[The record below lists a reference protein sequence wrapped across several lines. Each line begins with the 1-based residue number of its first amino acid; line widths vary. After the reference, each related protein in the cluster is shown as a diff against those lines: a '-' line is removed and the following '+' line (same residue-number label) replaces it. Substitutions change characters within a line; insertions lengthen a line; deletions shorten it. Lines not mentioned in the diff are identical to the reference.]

1 MLPINTRFE
10 SVFQTEERFSNSAA
24 IFPHKN
30 QIRVRVIR
38 RIKKKTKKK
47 TRPLCHHIKRE
58 CVGVFSIQSFSVLL
72 KRERVKEMRENAT
85 LDEDEE
91 EAATSP
97 RGGGFETSGKK
108 REDEE
113 EKMKTRT
120 TLEEKET
127 LRDIL
132 KAMERSLLMEG
143 GGGGGGGEQQQQLVG
158 DVKKRKEHKFWSTQP
173 VPQFEIEEE
182 GEDEEVKEGK
192 GGKEDAGAATAD
204 EGEDDEG
211 DLDDGDGPID
221 DPSKTAANV
230 RKEGY
235 DLPPGYEWDEVD
247 VETQEGRDEVFT
259 LLANNYVEDDD
270 EMFRFAYAP
279 EFVSWALQPP
289 GYEKSWHVGIRI
301 SCTKTLV
308 ALITGIPAEVSANG
322 KRLKVAEIN
331 FLCVHKKLRR
341 KNFAPVLIREV
352 TRRIN
357 LKDVWQAAY
366 TAGVVLPKPCA
377 KARYWHR
384 SINVKKLVDIRFTQL
399 GRGMSMA
406 ETIEHY
412 AMPKKIRV
420 QGLRKMEAKDVPTV
434 TRLLNSYFS
443 KFKLAPVKNEEDV
456 RHWLVPRDEVVYSYV
471 KIDERTNEATDFC
484 SFYNLSSTV
493 IQASSGGSNA
503 KRNNVLLKAAYCYYN
518 VATSENIE
526 DLVQDALILARD
538 NGFDVFNALN
548 VSENAQFLETL
559 KFGIGDGDLHYYL
572 YNWKLKETL
581 APKDVA
587 LVLL

>member
-1 MLPINTRFE
+1 M
-10 SVFQTEERFSNSAA
+10 
-24 IFPHKN
+24 
-30 QIRVRVIR
+30 
-38 RIKKKTKKK
+38 
-47 TRPLCHHIKRE
+47 KR
-58 CVGVFSIQSFSVLL
+58 
-72 KRERVKEMRENAT
+72 
-85 LDEDEE
+85 
-91 EAATSP
+91 
-97 RGGGFETSGKK
+97 
-108 REDEE
+108 
-113 EKMKTRT
+113 
-120 TLEEKET
+120 
-127 LRDIL
+127 
-132 KAMERSLLMEG
+132 
-143 GGGGGGGEQQQQLVG
+143 
-158 DVKKRKEHKFWSTQP
+158 EHKFWSTQP
-173 VPQFEIEEE
+173 VPQFVDGGGRRAREEE
-182 GEDEEVKEGK
+182 EE
-192 GGKEDAGAATAD
+192 EDA
-204 EGEDDEG
+204 
-211 DLDDGDGPID
+211 DGPID
-221 DPSKTAANV
+221 DSSKTVADV
-230 RKEGY
+230 PKEGY
-235 DLPPGYEWDEVD
+235 GLPPGYEWDEVD

-357 LKDVWQAAY
+357 LKDVWQAVY

-443 KFKLAPVKNEEDV
+443 KFKLAPVKTEEDV

-493 IQASSGGSNA
+493 IQASSNGSNA
-503 KRNNVLLKAAYCYYN
+503 KKNNVLLKAAYCYYN

-548 VSENAQFLETL
+548 VSENNQFLETL

>member
-1 MLPINTRFE
+1 MRLRAF
-10 SVFQTEERFSNSAA
+10 FTEEIFRNVAA
-24 IFPHKN
+24 IFPAQKSDQSAH
-30 QIRVRVIR
+30 
-38 RIKKKTKKK
+38 TT
-47 TRPLCHHIKRE
+47 TRYEEHEEENETTLPPYKE
-58 CVGVFSIQSFSVLL
+58 CVCSRLFHSIVQRALQE
-72 KRERVKEMRENAT
+72 RERVKEMRENAT

-97 RGGGFETSGKK
+97 RGGGFESSGGKK

-120 TLEEKET
+120 TPEEKEA

-143 GGGGGGGEQQQQLVG
+143 GGGGGEQQQQQLVG
-158 DVKKRKEHKFWSTQP
+158 NVKKRKEHKFWSTQP

-182 GEDEEVKEGK
+182 GEDEEVEEERK
-192 GGKEDAGAATAD
+192 GGKEDAGAKTAD

-247 VETQEGRDEVFT
+247 VDTQEGRDEVFT

>member
-1 MLPINTRFE
+1 
-10 SVFQTEERFSNSAA
+10 
-24 IFPHKN
+24 
-30 QIRVRVIR
+30 VRVFDSI
-38 RIKKKTKKK
+38 
-47 TRPLCHHIKRE
+47 
-58 CVGVFSIQSFSVLL
+58 VFCALFT
-72 KRERVKEMRENAT
+72 RERERENRKEMRENAT

-97 RGGGFETSGKK
+97 RGGGFESSGGKK

-113 EKMKTRT
+113 EKRKTRT
-120 TLEEKET
+120 TPEEKEA

-158 DVKKRKEHKFWSTQP
+158 NVKKRKEHKFWSTQP

-182 GEDEEVKEGK
+182 GEDEEEGKEGK
-192 GGKEDAGAATAD
+192 GGKEDAGAKTAD

-247 VETQEGRDEVFT
+247 VDTQEGRDEVFT

-484 SFYNLSSTV
+484 SFYNLSSAV

>member
-1 MLPINTRFE
+1 MDVKRRRRRRLAFDLAFLCLD
-10 SVFQTEERFSNSAA
+10 S
-24 IFPHKN
+24 
-30 QIRVRVIR
+30 RVQNRSKI
-38 RIKKKTKKK
+38 IKKKGGKYTPSLNPKHLPRNHKKK
-47 TRPLCHHIKRE
+47 ERKKKEIGLETSQE
-58 CVGVFSIQSFSVLL
+58 EEEEEEEEGL
-72 KRERVKEMRENAT
+72 KTTFDEGEREREREREKRTPNNASST
-85 LDEDEE
+85 Q
-91 EAATSP
+91 T
-97 RGGGFETSGKK
+97 T
-108 REDEE
+108 
-113 EKMKTRT
+113 TTT
-120 TLEEKET
+120 TLEEDPEDLHHHRSTKSSGMEESDVHAEVISAAE
-127 LRDIL
+127 LNELVSRMNGNGSSAAGENNAQSVL
-132 KAMERSLLMEG
+132 AAMERLLRG
-143 GGGGGGGEQQQQLVG
+143 NGERQEREPA
-158 DVKKRKEHKFWSTQP
+158 KKEHKFWSTQP
-173 VPQFEIEEE
+173 VPQFEIKEDTRED
-182 GEDEEVKEGK
+182 GEDV
-192 GGKEDAGAATAD
+192 
-204 EGEDDEG
+204 
-211 DLDDGDGPID
+211 DGPID
-221 DPSKTAANV
+221 PSKTVADV

-247 VETQEGRDEVFT
+247 VETQEGRDEVFN
-259 LLANNYVEDDD
+259 LLASNYVEDDD

-308 ALITGIPAEVSANG
+308 ALITGIPAEVSANE

-420 QGLRKMEAKDVPTV
+420 QGLRKMEEKDVPTV

-471 KIDERTNEATDFC
+471 KIDECTGEATDFC

-493 IQASSGGSNA
+493 IQASSSNGRNA
-503 KRNNVLLKAAYCYYN
+503 KKNVLLKAAYCYYN

-526 DLVQDALILARD
+526 DLIQDALILARD

-548 VSENAQFLETL
+548 VSENDQFLETL

-572 YNWKLKETL
+572 YNWKLRETL

>member
-1 MLPINTRFE
+1 
-10 SVFQTEERFSNSAA
+10 
-24 IFPHKN
+24 
-30 QIRVRVIR
+30 
-38 RIKKKTKKK
+38 
-47 TRPLCHHIKRE
+47 
-58 CVGVFSIQSFSVLL
+58 
-72 KRERVKEMRENAT
+72 MRENSIVG
-85 LDEDEE
+85 DE

-97 RGGGFETSGKK
+97 RGEMRSSS
-108 REDEE
+108 EE
-113 EKMKTRT
+113 EKRR
-120 TLEEKET
+120 EEHGNDANNTNTNSNTNNTNTNEYSANGRDDDAEEAEVIT
-127 LRDIL
+127 AAQLNALVAQMNDLQQRSSANASSAATSFGDEDDARRRSVLR
-132 KAMERSLLMEG
+132 AMESLLRGSASNNNGVELGNARVVEEDPM
-143 GGGGGGGEQQQQLVG
+143 
-158 DVKKRKEHKFWSTQP
+158 KREHKFWSTQP
-173 VPQFEIEEE
+173 VPQFVDGRRAREEE
-182 GEDEEVKEGK
+182 EEEDV
-192 GGKEDAGAATAD
+192 
-204 EGEDDEG
+204 
-211 DLDDGDGPID
+211 DGPID
-221 DPSKTAANV
+221 DSSKTVADV
-230 RKEGY
+230 PKEGY
-235 DLPPGYEWDEVD
+235 GLPPGYEWDEVD

-357 LKDVWQAAY
+357 LKDVWQAVY

-434 TRLLNSYFS
+434 TRLLNSYFN
-443 KFKLAPVKNEEDV
+443 KFKLAPVKTEEDV

-493 IQASSGGSNA
+493 IQASSNGSNA
-503 KRNNVLLKAAYCYYN
+503 KKNNVLLKAAYCYYN

-548 VSENAQFLETL
+548 VSENNQFLETL

>member
-1 MLPINTRFE
+1 
-10 SVFQTEERFSNSAA
+10 
-24 IFPHKN
+24 
-30 QIRVRVIR
+30 
-38 RIKKKTKKK
+38 
-47 TRPLCHHIKRE
+47 
-58 CVGVFSIQSFSVLL
+58 
-72 KRERVKEMRENAT
+72 MRENSIVG
-85 LDEDEE
+85 DE

-97 RGGGFETSGKK
+97 RGEMRSSS
-108 REDEE
+108 EE
-113 EKMKTRT
+113 EKRRDEHGNDANNTNNKNNTNNTNKNEYSANRRDDDA
-120 TLEEKET
+120 EEAEVIT
-127 LRDIL
+127 AAQLNALVAQMNDLHQRSSANASSAATSFGDEDDARRRSVLR
-132 KAMERSLLMEG
+132 AMESLLRGSASNNNGVELGNARVVEEDPM
-143 GGGGGGGEQQQQLVG
+143 
-158 DVKKRKEHKFWSTQP
+158 KREHKFWSTQP
-173 VPQFEIEEE
+173 VPQFVDGRRAREEE
-182 GEDEEVKEGK
+182 EEEDV
-192 GGKEDAGAATAD
+192 
-204 EGEDDEG
+204 
-211 DLDDGDGPID
+211 DGPID
-221 DPSKTAANV
+221 DSSKTVADV
-230 RKEGY
+230 PKEGY
-235 DLPPGYEWDEVD
+235 GLPPGYEWDEVD

-357 LKDVWQAAY
+357 LKDVWQAVY

-443 KFKLAPVKNEEDV
+443 KFKLAPVKTEEDV

-493 IQASSGGSNA
+493 IQASSNGSNA
-503 KRNNVLLKAAYCYYN
+503 KKNNVLLKAAYCYYN

-548 VSENAQFLETL
+548 VSENNQFLETL

>member
-1 MLPINTRFE
+1 MRDN
-10 SVFQTEERFSNSAA
+10 A
-24 IFPHKN
+24 I
-30 QIRVRVIR
+30 
-38 RIKKKTKKK
+38 
-47 TRPLCHHIKRE
+47 
-58 CVGVFSIQSFSVLL
+58 VG
-72 KRERVKEMRENAT
+72 
-85 LDEDEE
+85 DE

-97 RGGGFETSGKK
+97 RGEETMRSL
-108 REDEE
+108 EE
-113 EKMKTRT
+113 EKRSDEHGNDANNKNNTNNTNEYSANNNAEEVSEVITAAQLNALVAQMNDLHQTRSSST
-120 TLEEKET
+120 NSAATSFGDEDEDA
-127 LRDIL
+127 LRRRSVL
-132 KAMERSLLMEG
+132 RAMESLLRG
-143 GGGGGGGEQQQQLVG
+143 SASNNNNNNNNSGGGEEE
-158 DVKKRKEHKFWSTQP
+158 DPTKREHKFWSTQP
-173 VPQFEIEEE
+173 VPQFVDGRRAKEEAEEE
-182 GEDEEVKEGK
+182 
-192 GGKEDAGAATAD
+192 DA
-204 EGEDDEG
+204 
-211 DLDDGDGPID
+211 DGPID
-221 DPSKTAANV
+221 DSSKTVADV
-230 RKEGY
+230 PKEGY
-235 DLPPGYEWDEVD
+235 GLPPGYEWDEVD

-357 LKDVWQAAY
+357 LKDVWQAVY

-443 KFKLAPVKNEEDV
+443 KFKLAPVKTEEDV

-493 IQASSGGSNA
+493 IQASSNGSNA
-503 KRNNVLLKAAYCYYN
+503 KKNNVLLKAAYCYYN

-548 VSENAQFLETL
+548 VSENNQFLETL

>member
-1 MLPINTRFE
+1 M
-10 SVFQTEERFSNSAA
+10 AA
-24 IFPHKN
+24 IFPAQN
-30 QIRVRVIR
+30 QIRVRILR
-38 RIKKKTKKK
+38 RVKKNTKKK

-58 CVGVFSIQSFSVLL
+58 RVCACFPRFNRSACSL
-72 KRERVKEMRENAT
+72 RERENIKEMRENAT

-97 RGGGFETSGKK
+97 RGGGFESSGGKK

-120 TLEEKET
+120 TLEEKEA

-132 KAMERSLLMEG
+132 KAMERSLLMEGGG

-182 GEDEEVKEGK
+182 GEDEEEGKEGK
-192 GGKEDAGAATAD
+192 GGKEDAGAKTAD

-247 VETQEGRDEVFT
+247 VDTQEGRDEVFT

>member
-1 MLPINTRFE
+1 MADDLAQHGATIVALTPQLPEHNAEMAVKNTLNFHLLSDPGNAYAAELGLRFEVPDQIKEIYNGFGLNLPTFNGDDTWTLPIP
-10 SVFQTEERFSNSAA
+10 A
-24 IFPHKN
+24 
-30 QIRVRVIR
+30 
-38 RIKKKTKKK
+38 RI
-47 TRPLCHHIKRE
+47 I
-58 CVGVFSIQSFSVLL
+58 V
-72 KRERVKEMRENAT
+72 
-85 LDEDEE
+85 D
-91 EAATSP
+91 
-97 RGGGFETSGKK
+97 TSGIV
-108 REDEE
+108 R
-113 EKMKTRT
+113 MA
-120 TLEEKET
+120 
-127 LRDIL
+127 DI
-132 KAMERSLLMEG
+132 
-143 GGGGGGGEQQQQLVG
+143 
-158 DVKKRKEHKFWSTQP
+158 
-173 VPQFEIEEE
+173 
-182 GEDEEVKEGK
+182 
-192 GGKEDAGAATAD
+192 DAD
-204 EGEDDEG
+204 YPSRPE
-211 DLDDGDGPID
+211 
-221 DPSKTAANV
+221 PSKTVADV
-230 RKEGY
+230 PKEGY
-235 DLPPGYEWDEVD
+235 GLPPGYEWDEVD